1 MDPLKSNNLT
11 DGDWGLDF
19 KRKMKGDTFDEI
31 IASRWLQQQQH
42 SLDTKISPWI
52 DQSYHHL

>member
-31 IASRWLQQQQH
+31 IASRWLQQQQQQQQQQF
-42 SLDTKISPWI
+42 S
-52 DQSYHHL
+52 